1 MVVRIDG
8 IPVGILLLEFADYRD
23 VHRRYGEHRSCAT
36 VYAND
41 VVRFSAKRGSWKMD
55 ASWIKARRALI
66 REREELQ
73 DRLRETHR
81 YGLNDAMNDAAGELS
96 GYDQHPADLGSEMFE
111 RARNLA
117 LGEHHLLRLEAIE
130 QALRRWDEGVY
141 GRCARCGGM
150 IERPRLE
157 AEPAAILCMGCA
169 NGQQQGTLSRDRPV
183 EEEVLRPPV
192 ERTNGNERDDD
203 GFDGE
208 DAWQVVACMN
218 ARRDP
223 DSPRDE
229 ELYTEGSGNVDPNVD
244 SIEQISNQEYKSQL
258 PD

>member
-1 MVVRIDG
+1 
-8 IPVGILLLEFADYRD
+8 
-23 VHRRYGEHRSCAT
+23 
-36 VYAND
+36 
-41 VVRFSAKRGSWKMD
+41 MD
-55 ASWIKARRALI
+55 ASWIRARRSLI

-117 LGEHHLLRLEAIE
+117 LGDHDLLRLEAIE

-141 GRCARCGGM
+141 GRCARCGEM
-150 IERPRLE
+150 IGRPRLE
-157 AEPAAILCMGCA
+157 AEPAATLCMRCA
-169 NGQQQGTLSRDRPV
+169 NGQQQEMQSRDRPV
-183 EEEVLRPPV
+183 EEEVLRSPV
-192 ERTNGNERDDD
+192 ERTNGNDRDDS

-208 DAWQVVACMN
+208 DAWQVVARMN

-223 DSPRDE
+223 DSPRDG
-229 ELYTEGSGNVDPNVD
+229 ELFADGSGNVDPDVD